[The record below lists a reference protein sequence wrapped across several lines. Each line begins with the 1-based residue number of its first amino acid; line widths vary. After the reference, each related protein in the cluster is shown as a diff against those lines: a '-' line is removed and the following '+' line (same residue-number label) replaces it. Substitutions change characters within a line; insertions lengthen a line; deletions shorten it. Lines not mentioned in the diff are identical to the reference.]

1 MGVLVKQGILCDQ
14 FFQLV
19 FHPQRNE
26 TCCSHLF
33 ELSKAV
39 PVGQEED
46 VSSSVGVDVGA
57 ELASAQLHLVDR
69 SFYQTLDLIQKF
81 KYSPDR

>member
-26 TCCSHLF
+26 TCSHLF

-39 PVGQEED
+39 PVGKEED

-57 ELASAQLHLVDR
+57 ELASAQLHLVD
-69 SFYQTLDLIQKF
+69 
-81 KYSPDR
+81 